1 MYPDVDGS
9 NCQKRV
15 EARGHTLPTDHQA
28 AVFLLEPGKC
38 ALGLEP
44 LDHVFDWSP
53 SVFLGLPDSLR
64 DLRPYPSLPELLPQR
79 FRLIALIG
87 GKDFEAFAGATTF
100 SGADLHGIKQRQH
113 LCPLVPLG
121 RRGPVGQGHA
131 APLGEAVDEDPLA
144 LPPVR
149 DALAAPLPRGNK
161 RHPRRHTPNESS
173 HVPQQSPESGL
184 ASRPGCHPPATAAT
198 SDAWRSSTPIA
209 AHTGHRTS
217 DSR

>member
-28 AVFLLEPGKC
+28 AILLLEPGKC

-44 LDHVFDWSP
+44 RDHVFDWSP

-64 DLRPYPSLPELLPQR
+64 DLRPYPSLPELLP
-79 FRLIALIG
+79 
-87 GKDFEAFAGATTF
+87 
-100 SGADLHGIKQRQH
+100 QH